1 MCVWKKRTET
11 TKYAKEE
18 GILAKT
24 CEALKLITKV
34 VFFFTDFNDI
44 WLINRIKT
52 FIWDLLPRGYWNAF
66 WFGIS
71 DEKVEDDWYWVDGT
85 KLVGG

>member
-1 MCVWKKRTET
+1 M
-11 TKYAKEE
+11 
-18 GILAKT
+18 IFDLD
-24 CEALKLITKV
+24 L
-34 VFFFTDFNDI
+34 
-44 WLINRIKT
+44 IKT

-71 DEKVEDDWYWVDGT
+71 DEKVEDDWHWVDGT